1 MWHSMFSF
9 DIPVLEKIVRTIAV
23 YLLIVIIFRIT
34 GRRSLAQSNTQ
45 DLVVIF
51 LLSNVVQNAV
61 IGPDNTVLGGAVGAV
76 VLVLANS
83 LLDNLSYRFPALQ
96 RFLEGSAVTVVSDGA
111 ATPEAQR
118 LHLRPGDLDHV
129 VRLQNGNDLTE
140 VGKGEMDPDGHLVI
154 TLKKQFQSATAG
166 DIAALNSRLDRIEEL
181 LSARR

>member
-9 DIPVLEKIVRTIAV
+9 DIPVLEKIIMNIAV
-23 YLLIVIIFRIT
+23 YLLILIIFRVT

-83 LLDNLSYRFPALQ
+83 LLDNLSYRFPAVQ
-96 RFLEGSAVTVVSDGA
+96 RWVDGSPVTVVSDGET
-111 ATPEAQR
+111 TPEAQR
-118 LHLRPGDLDHV
+118 LHLRRGDIDHV
-129 VRLQNGNDLTE
+129 VRMQNGNDLDE
-140 VGKGEMDPDGHLVI
+140 VGNGQMDPDGHLVI
-154 TLKKQFQSATAG
+154 TLKEQFRSATAG
-166 DIAALNSRLDRIEEL
+166 DVAALNSRLDRIEAL
-181 LSARR
+181 LQNR